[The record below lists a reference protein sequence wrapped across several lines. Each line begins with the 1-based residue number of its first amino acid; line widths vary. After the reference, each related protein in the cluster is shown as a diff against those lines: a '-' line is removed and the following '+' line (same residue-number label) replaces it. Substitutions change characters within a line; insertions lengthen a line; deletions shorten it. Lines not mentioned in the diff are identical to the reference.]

1 MICTKTNEL
10 LSEKAYTGFNE
21 RDVDT
26 GLSVRKRWADPKYGN
41 RPGCKR
47 QKKGI
52 IIIK

>member
-26 GLSVRKRWADPKYGN
+26 GLSVRKRWAGPKYGN
-41 RPGCKR
+41 RPAAGG
-47 QKKGI
+47 KKGHHYN
-52 IIIK
+52 